1 MILILISQ
9 ALFTILGTLLLAY
22 FAAMP
27 HALSYAAGSGLILL
41 SVVLLRL
48 GWGLIFSKKM
58 IALAIGIIVFK
69 YAILGIIIYTLVH
82 LKWFT
87 PLWFAFGVASFAL
100 SALVY
105 AIREGLKE
113 GNDNVI

>member
-1 MILILISQ
+1 MKLILISQ
-9 ALFTILGTLLLAY
+9 GLFTILGSLLLAY

-27 HALSYAAGSGLILL
+27 QAFSYAAGAGTIFL
-41 SVVLLRL
+41 SVVLLAW

-82 LKWFT
+82 LHWFA
-87 PLWFAFGVASFAL
+87 PLWFAMGIASFAL
-100 SALVY
+100 SALIY

>member
-1 MILILISQ
+1 MKLIVISQ
-9 ALFTILGTLLLAY
+9 GLFTVLGSLLVDY
-22 FAAMP
+22 YAAMP
-27 HALSYAAGSGLILL
+27 EAFSYAAGSGLIFL
-41 SVVLLRL
+41 SFVLLAW

-82 LKWFT
+82 LQWFA
-87 PLWFAFGVASFAL
+87 PLWFAIGVSSFAL
-100 SALVY
+100 SALIY

-113 GNDNVI
+113 GSENV

>member
-1 MILILISQ
+1 MKLIVISQ
-9 ALFTILGTLLLAY
+9 ALITILGSLLIAH
-22 FAAMP
+22 FAATP
-27 HALSYAAGSGLILL
+27 QAFSYAAGSGTILL
-41 SVVLLRL
+41 SFILLAW

-58 IALAIGIIVFK
+58 IALAMGIIVFK

-82 LKWFT
+82 LHWFA
-87 PLWFAFGVASFAL
+87 PLWFAMGIASFAL
-100 SALVY
+100 SALIY